1 MEPIKVVYPKA
12 TLLAHTPEPE
22 KVVAFAAKLCYS
34 NTEPDKIW
42 ESLTNEE
49 VSRYLSHLEG
59 YGHES
64 PIEHA
69 SFTFLI
75 TDMTRSCLAQITR
88 HRIASFSVQSQ
99 RYINFSDFHV
109 GVPEYIEYPLHHK
122 LINKDSPFSNYTGG
136 KMQFRIDDAF
146 VNAIAESKK
155 DYILIRDRILFMLLS
170 YFICENTDELFG
182 DQDYIKIP
190 ENEEHMPYYATLE
203 KKWYSEGYP
212 YINPESD
219 FMNYEENDQINIYKI
234 LFMGNDKFK
243 KAFNKYSKIANENAR
258 AVLPN
263 ACTCNMVITMNAR
276 ELRHF
281 FTLRCCNRAQ
291 AEIRNI
297 AWQMLTQCKEV
308 APTLFANAGPGC
320 IRGGCTE
327 GKMTCGNPYKKDE

>member
-42 ESLTNEE
+42 ESLTDEE

-99 RYINFSDFHV
+99 RYINFSDFQV
-109 GVPEYIEYPLHHK
+109 GVPEYIEYPIHHK
-122 LINKDSPFSNYTGG
+122 LNNTYSPFSNYTGE

-170 YFICENTDELFG
+170 YFICENTNELFG
-182 DQDYIKIP
+182 DQEYIKIP
-190 ENEEHMPYYATLE
+190 ENDEHMPYYATLE

-212 YINPESD
+212 CINPESD
-219 FMNYEENDQINIYKI
+219 FNGDGVDHLSMN
-234 LFMGNDKFK
+234 G
-243 KAFNKYSKIANENAR
+243 S
-258 AVLPN
+258 
-263 ACTCNMVITMNAR
+263 
-276 ELRHF
+276 
-281 FTLRCCNRAQ
+281 
-291 AEIRNI
+291 
-297 AWQMLTQCKEV
+297 EV
-308 APTLFANAGPGC
+308 TWDNAGTTLQQDMHAAYSIELQVSDIC
-320 IRGGCTE
+320 VVDTE
-327 GKMTCGNPYKKDE
+327 AGITVLSSANSK